1 MSQNDDLD
9 RQQKLRELRRIRRAR
24 KRRKALIIR
33 TCVFCVLLA
42 ILIVC
47 ILAITGVIGKKGSGK
62 TYSTAT
68 VSTVSGTDNSGADVS
83 GGTVSGSTASS
94 AESGTTES
102 TAPAGSKEEALTQ
115 AEALAA
121 TYDYDG
127 AIAKLQS
134 FAGYETDADIQSAI
148 STYTGQKNACTP
160 VDLTDV
166 QHIFFHS
173 LMNDSRGLLV
183 SDTCTEARVKAN
195 NAAMCTVGEFNNV
208 IQDMYDAGYVM
219 ISLDDMIIKN
229 DDGTVTK
236 NTNILMPS
244 GKHAFILSEDDL
256 SYYHSYGENGAQGYA
271 DKLVID
277 DSGLVKCQYTDPT
290 GKTLIGD
297 YDMVPLIDTFIREH
311 PDFVYHGARPT
322 IALTGYNGIFGYR
335 TNDYYKEGVNGA
347 DLGDAQKAWLAN
359 HPDYNYDE
367 DVASATK
374 IADALKAEGWTFASH
389 TYHHWD
395 VSTHS
400 LDDLKQDNERWKAT
414 VGICVGDTDKLIT
427 AFGADIAGT
436 EEYTTA
442 NEKYAYYKSEGYKI
456 YCNCWGTWAWCQFGP
471 DYLRTG
477 RFAIDGF
484 TLYQAI
490 TPDGNSY
497 KNCSYNYGKLGVNNI
512 ADFFDPNRT
521 TPIDGE

>member
-1 MSQNDDLD
+1 MAASVSTD
-9 RQQKLRELRRIRRAR
+9 
-24 KRRKALIIR
+24 
-33 TCVFCVLLA
+33 
-42 ILIVC
+42 
-47 ILAITGVIGKKGSGK
+47 
-62 TYSTAT
+62 STA
-68 VSTVSGTDNSGADVS
+68 V
-83 GGTVSGSTASS
+83 
-94 AESGTTES
+94 
-102 TAPAGSKEEALTQ
+102 PGSKDEALSQ
-115 AEALAA
+115 AEALAK

-134 FAGYETDADIQSAI
+134 YPGYEQDTDIQSAV
-148 STYTGQKNACTP
+148 STYTGQKNACTA

-173 LMNDSRGLLV
+173 LINDSRGLLV

-195 NAAMCTVGEFNNV
+195 NAAMCTVNEFNSV
-208 IQDMYDAGYVM
+208 IQDMYNAGYVM
-219 ISLDDMIIKN
+219 ITLDDMIIKN
-229 DDGTVTK
+229 ADGTVSK
-236 NTNILMPS
+236 NTNIMLPS
-244 GKHAFILSEDDL
+244 GKHAFIMSEDDL

-277 DSGLVKCQYTDPT
+277 ENGLVKCQYTDPS
-290 GKTLIGD
+290 GKVLIGD
-297 YDMVPLIDTFIREH
+297 YDMVPLLDTFIREH

-347 DLGDAQKAWLAN
+347 DLGDAQKAWLAK
-359 HPDYNYDE
+359 HTDYSYDK
-367 DVASATK
+367 DVAEATK

-414 VGICVGDTDKLIT
+414 VEICIGKTDKLIT

-436 EEYTTA
+436 EEYTDA
-442 NEKYAYYKSEGYKI
+442 NEKYAYYKSEGFKI

-490 TPDGNSY
+490 TPEGSSY

-512 ADFFDPNRT
+512 AQFFDANRT
-521 TPIDGE
+521 TPITGE